1 MIPDSKVKIINK
13 AARQNVYN
21 SMEKKKGSGNRFLDM
36 LALDQQARQRP
47 IYWGGMRCHLKN

>member
-13 AARQNVYN
+13 ASRQNVYN

-36 LALDQQARQRP
+36 LAMDLKARQRP
-47 IYWGGMRCHLKN
+47 IYWGGVRCHLKN